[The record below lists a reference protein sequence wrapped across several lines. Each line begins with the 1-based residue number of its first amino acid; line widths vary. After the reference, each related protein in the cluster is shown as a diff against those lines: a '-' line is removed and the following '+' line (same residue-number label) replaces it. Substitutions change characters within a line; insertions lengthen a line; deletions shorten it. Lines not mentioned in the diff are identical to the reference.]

1 MTTETVHDLIQ
12 ACLEGVSTAPTDVDV
27 ESQRQGKGPQLVAQ
41 HPARL
46 RCRLDGLTSGCLEHR
61 CAGLPAATAD
71 MSEWDKFE
79 HSQNSARRSIAPPC
93 QNREPAKDEREPY
106 GYARVPVDSDA
117 DADNLESQRPALTN
131 CAQVLEDAGSGAS
144 DFRL

>member
-12 ACLEGVSTAPTDVDV
+12 ACLERVSTAPTDVDV

-71 MSEWDKFE
+71 MSERDASQ
-79 HSQNSARRSIAPPC
+79 HSQNSASP
-93 QNREPAKDEREPY
+93 
-106 GYARVPVDSDA
+106 
-117 DADNLESQRPALTN
+117 
-131 CAQVLEDAGSGAS
+131 
-144 DFRL
+144 

>member
-71 MSEWDKFE
+71 MSEWDTFQ
-79 HSQNSARRSIAPPC
+79 HSQNSACSSIMPPC
-93 QNREPAKDEREPY
+93 
-106 GYARVPVDSDA
+106 
-117 DADNLESQRPALTN
+117 
-131 CAQVLEDAGSGAS
+131 
-144 DFRL
+144 

>member
-71 MSEWDKFE
+71 MSEWDISQ
-79 HSQNSARRSIAPPC
+79 HSQKFTRRRITLPC
-93 QNREPAKDEREPY
+93 QNRRPAKDGMGPPLFGDGY
-106 GYARVPVDSDA
+106 GSVC
-117 DADNLESQRPALTN
+117 Q
-131 CAQVLEDAGSGAS
+131 
-144 DFRL
+144 

>member
-71 MSEWDKFE
+71 MSEWDTFQ
-79 HSQNSARRSIAPPC
+79 HSQNFARRSITPPC
-93 QNREPAKDEREPY
+93 QNRGPAKDERETLKISP
-106 GYARVPVDSDA
+106 RVNGQRVSDA
-117 DADNLESQRPALTN
+117 DANNLETQRRALPDYE
-131 CAQVLEDAGSGAS
+131 QVFEDVSSVAS
-144 DFRL
+144 